1 MQHCMI
7 KKSLIFF
14 LFVFFQLT
22 VVAQSEIE
30 QVLRDSS
37 IVSSDTLMVSDSVIA
52 ISEAEAIALNN
63 GQGIVDDSPI
73 VKMLDSLYRIRYFG
87 DSLLFADSAGLSKY
101 GYTASE
107 VPEFADSIYVQRLAL
122 LNRETPIEL
131 TFNKHV
137 KSFIELYAHRK
148 RDLTSRV
155 LGLSYVYYPMF
166 EELLDRYDIPL
177 EMKHLAVVESAL
189 NPTAGSR
196 MGAKGLWQFMYGTG
210 KVYDLKVTSLVDDR
224 YDPLKA
230 TEAACQHMLDLYG
243 IYDDWL
249 LVLAAYNSGAG
260 NVNRAIR
267 RAGGVKNYWA
277 IWPFLPR
284 ETRGYVPAFIAV
296 NYVMNYAPEHNIF
309 PQYPGMI
316 MQGTDTVSVREV
328 LHFDQI
334 SEMLGVDME
343 DIEFFNPQYKK
354 GIIPASAENPYLLRL
369 PMEYIG
375 AFLNNEASLY
385 AFKTKAGIE
394 KEKLLEEIKKVSDR
408 SLHVVR
414 SGENLGLIARKYRV
428 SVNQLMAWNNLR
440 STMIR
445 PGQKLVVYSSGAPMA
460 QAGNKPV
467 RRSATSA
474 THVVRSGEN
483 LGLIAKKYQC
493 SVTDLREWNNLRG
506 STIHPGQ
513 KLRVYPQA
521 ETTAQNAES
530 DGKYLIHTVRYGDTL
545 WDIAREYD
553 GVTVDQIRRL
563 NRLGN
568 TARIKPGQ
576 KLKITQI
583 G

>member
-1 MQHCMI
+1 MLKNSLMI
-7 KKSLIFF
+7 IIL
-14 LFVFFQLT
+14 LAFQFHAK
-22 VVAQSEIE
+22 AQSEIE
-30 QVLRDSS
+30 QVLHDSS
-37 IVSSDTLMVSDSVIA
+37 AALPDSLMVADSVMML
-52 ISEAEAIALNN
+52 SEADATAQNN

-73 VKMLDSLYRIRYFG
+73 VKMLDSLYRIHYFG
-87 DSLLFADSAGLSKY
+87 DSMIFTDSAAFDMYEQKSLE
-101 GYTASE
+101 T
-107 VPEFADSIYVQRLAL
+107 PRFADSIYEQRIAL
-122 LNRETPIEL
+122 LNRETPIDL
-131 TFNKHV
+131 TYNKHV
-137 KSFIELYAHRK
+137 SSFIELYTEKK

-224 YDPLKA
+224 YDPYK
-230 TEAACQHMLDLYG
+230 AACQHMLDLYA

-267 RAGGVKNYWA
+267 RAGGLKNYWA

-296 NYVMNYAPEHNIF
+296 NYVMNYASEHFIY
-309 PQYPGMI
+309 PTYPGMI
-316 MQGTDTVSVREV
+316 MHGTDTVTVREV
-328 LHFDQI
+328 LSFDQI
-334 SEMLGVDME
+334 NELLGVDMQ
-343 DIEFFNPQYKK
+343 DLEFFNPQFKK
-354 GIIPASAENPYLLRL
+354 GIIPASEENPYLIRL
-369 PMEYIG
+369 PLEYIG
-375 AFLNNEASLY
+375 SYLNNETALY
-385 AFKTKAGIE
+385 AYKTQKGIE
-394 KEKLLEEIKKVSDR
+394 REKLLEEIKKVSDR
-408 SLHVVR
+408 SLHIVK
-414 SGENLGLIARKYRV
+414 SGENLGLIAQKYRV

-460 QAGNKPV
+460 QAGKTPV
-467 RRSATSA
+467 MRSATSS

-493 SVTDLREWNNLRG
+493 SVTDLREWNNLHG

-521 ETTAQNAES
+521 ETAAHNTET
-530 DGKYLIHTVRYGDTL
+530 DGKFLIHTVRSGDTL

-563 NRLGN
+563 NKLGN

>member
-1 MQHCMI
+1 ML
-7 KKSLIFF
+7 KNSLIV
-14 LFVFFQLT
+14 LLLVSFQYYAK
-22 VVAQSEIE
+22 AQSEIE

-37 IVSSDTLMVSDSVIA
+37 VVLPDSLMVADSVMML
-52 ISEAEAIALNN
+52 SEAEASAQNS
-63 GQGIVDDSPI
+63 GQGIVEDSPI

-87 DSLLFADSAGLSKY
+87 DSLMFMDSATLNLY
-101 GYTASE
+101 GHKS
-107 VPEFADSIYVQRLAL
+107 PETPSFADSIYEQRIAL
-122 LNRETPIEL
+122 LNRETPIDL
-131 TFNKHV
+131 TYNKHV
-137 KSFIELYAHRK
+137 KSFIELYAVKK
-148 RDLTSRV
+148 RELTSRV
-155 LGLSYVYYPMF
+155 LGLSHVYYPMF
-166 EELLDRYDIPL
+166 EEMLDRYDIPL

-267 RAGGVKNYWA
+267 RAGGLKNYWA

-296 NYVMNYAPEHNIF
+296 NYVMNYASEHNIY
-309 PQYPGMI
+309 PKYPGMI
-316 MQGTDTVSVREV
+316 MQGTDTVTVCEV
-328 LHFDQI
+328 LSFDQI
-334 SEMLGVDME
+334 KELLGVDLQ
-343 DIEFFNPQYKK
+343 DLEFFNPQYKK

-375 AFLNNEASLY
+375 AFLNNETTLY
-385 AFKTKAGIE
+385 AYKTKAGVE

-414 SGENLGLIARKYRV
+414 SGENLGFIAQKYRV

-460 QAGNKPV
+460 QAGKTPV
-467 RRSATSA
+467 MRSVTSS

-493 SVTDLREWNNLRG
+493 SVTDLREWNNLKG

-513 KLRVYPQA
+513 KLRVYPQS
-521 ETTAQNAES
+521 ENTAQKAES
-530 DGKYLIHTVRYGDTL
+530 DGKFLIHTVRSGDTL

-553 GVTVDQIRRL
+553 GVTVEQIRQL

-583 G
+583 S